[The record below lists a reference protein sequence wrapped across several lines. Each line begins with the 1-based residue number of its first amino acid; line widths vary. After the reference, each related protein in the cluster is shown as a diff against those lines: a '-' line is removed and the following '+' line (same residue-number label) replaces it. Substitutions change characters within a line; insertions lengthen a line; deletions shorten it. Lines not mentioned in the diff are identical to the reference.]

1 MYRLKILIGAL
12 LVSMLALG
20 GVVTAATTSSTNV
33 TASVTESISVEAPA
47 AVSSW
52 DLAIGDNEKS
62 GGNLTVATNRAQS
75 GNGWSV
81 TVSGT
86 NSGKLYNSANS
97 VALTNALSVDAS
109 TYSVSGDTG
118 ANAGLGATA
127 APLLTTFHK
136 FGTSTIPITF
146 RQNVVATDP
155 AYTYTQTVTFSASLV
170 V

>member
-62 GGNLTVATNRAQS
+62 GGNLIVATNRAQV
-75 GNGWSV
+75 GQRMVRDRLRNQFWE
-81 TVSGT
+81 
-86 NSGKLYNSANS
+86 
-97 VALTNALSVDAS
+97 AL
-109 TYSVSGDTG
+109 
-118 ANAGLGATA
+118 
-127 APLLTTFHK
+127 
-136 FGTSTIPITF
+136 
-146 RQNVVATDP
+146 
-155 AYTYTQTVTFSASLV
+155 
-170 V
+170 